1 VPTYSIEV
9 IQGGAV
15 LYRCTGVVIDRLEDA
30 WPLVARIAHKVD
42 APGARIRVRNQE
54 GKIAIMVG
62 LLTARM
68 SR

>member
-1 VPTYSIEV
+1 M
-9 IQGGAV
+9 
-15 LYRCTGVVIDRLEDA
+15 LYRCMGVVIDRLEDA